1 MNAHAG
7 SSLDDFL
14 KEEGLYDDTKTV
26 AIKRVIAWQLQE
38 TMRQQGLTV
47 TKMAALMNTSRTQ
60 VNRLLDPT
68 CDVTLGS
75 LQKAAGLVG
84 RKLRVDLAPDDA
96 AGTA

>member
-7 SSLDDFL
+7 SRLDDFL

-26 AIKRVIAWQLQE
+26 AIKRVIAWQLREIMQ
-38 TMRQQGLTV
+38 QQGLTV
-47 TKMAALMNTSRTQ
+47 TKMAALMNTRRTQ

-68 CDVTLGS
+68 SDVTLGS

-84 RKLRVDLAPDDA
+84 RKLQVNLAPDDPACA
-96 AGTA
+96 A